1 MRFVRPAHI
10 MWDRLSGRSDAG
22 CHGEARLGCNGGAG
36 TRMRVR
42 APNCRRIIKPMSASV
57 LAALIGGM
65 PQACVVTGPVKVDY
79 QGSRNWSG
87 SAGGEAS
94 QAISPVSVSPSVEP
108 ASQAKPFAPGV
119 RIDWQE
125 RTVELDVEIVLRR
138 GPLELLACSPRT
150 REHESILR
158 VRAQPMHIFQA
169 MGLIGLEP
177 GLPLHY
183 DENHDRWIAP
193 TGESLELEVCCREGE
208 QNSFAPVERWLLDV
222 RRGRPPER
230 LDWVFAGS
238 RTFDN
243 GRFGADVDGTVIC
256 VVDFDTALIGLG
268 SFHTADNERLWL
280 AANTEAIPPAGSSCT
295 LLIHS
300 AARKSSTVPS
310 RPHPEKRAIQ
320 SQPPRRK
327 DDHGP

>member
-1 MRFVRPAHI
+1 MRFVRPAHV
-10 MWDRLSGRSDAG
+10 MWDRLSGRSDAVRD
-22 CHGEARLGCNGGAG
+22 GEARPGCNGNAG
-36 TRMRVR
+36 TRIRTR
-42 APNCRRIIKPMSASV
+42 APNRRRIVKLMSASM
-57 LAALIGGM
+57 LAALAGGM
-65 PQACVVTGPVKVDY
+65 LQACVVTGPVKVDY
-79 QGSRNWSG
+79 QSSRNWGG

-94 QAISPVSVSPSVEP
+94 QAVSPVSVSPSVEP

-119 RIDWQE
+119 RINWQE
-125 RTVELDVEIVLRR
+125 RAVEFDVEIVLRR

-193 TGESLELEVCCREGE
+193 TGESLELEVCCRDGE
-208 QNSFAPVERWLLDV
+208 QDSFAPVERWLLDV

-268 SFHTADNERLWL
+268 SLHTADNEGLWL

-295 LLIHS
+295 LLIRS
-300 AARKSSTVPS
+300 ASGKSSTVPS
-310 RPHPEKRAIQ
+310 RPTPENRAIP
-320 SQPPRRK
+320 SKPPRRK
-327 DDHGP
+327 DVRGP